1 MPYWITDP
9 GHAWLAVSLDS
20 YPDALNYGT
29 GFGFLDATNRM
40 AYLEEDCEAPA
51 FLLDHP
57 ELDARA
63 LPVHAERMRDA
74 ACRRLPSIPDRLD
87 YDAFMAR
94 RRAQL
99 EQVTA

>member
-40 AYLEEDCEAPA
+40 AYLEEDCEAPI
-51 FLLDHP
+51 FLYDHP
-57 ELDARA
+57 ELDGAA
-63 LPVHAERMRDA
+63 LPVYAERTRDA
-74 ACRRLPSIPDRLD
+74 ACRRLPRIPDRLD
-87 YDAFMAR
+87 VDAYHAR
-94 RRAQL
+94 RRAEL